1 MLGCMSILYIHPVV
15 RYDRLPKHSLI
26 DLTMSTDDWTQ
37 QCVERL
43 HLQWPSVDRQDL
55 EHLAGALHAEERW
68 RAMEPVDAA
77 VQWLRQ
83 GIPNVPRAESQ
94 VR

>member
-1 MLGCMSILYIHPVV
+1 
-15 RYDRLPKHSLI
+15 
-26 DLTMSTDDWTQ
+26 MSTDEWTQ

-68 RAMEPVDAA
+68 REMEPTEAA

-83 GIPNVPRAESQ
+83 GIPNVPRAGS
-94 VR
+94 RARG